1 MNEFR
6 FIHCSDLHIDSPF
19 KGVMQSDSSLAVKL
33 REATSNAWLNIVKL
47 ALDEKVDAVLISGDI
62 FDGADRSLRAQFKFR
77 EGLNRLS
84 TAGIPSFIVNGNHD
98 PLDSWSR
105 SLSFPEG
112 VTVFSGEQVECFPVI
127 ADGRALAQIYGISFP
142 RRDVQDNLATRFK
155 VTPRDGFNIG
165 LLHTNVGGNTDH
177 DSYAPCTLDDLK
189 IAGMDYWALGHIHKR
204 EVLSASNP
212 AVVYC
217 GNSQARHFKE
227 AQPKGCCLVTLR
239 EKSEPE
245 IRFVATDAV
254 RFSALKADLTGIPD
268 LEKVLQVVREKL
280 QPLVDEAGGRSVISR
295 IHLSGRTIL
304 RRDWQQEGAL
314 SDIANELSESFGS
327 RDVSVELVDHTRS
340 LHDLEALREGKDFFA
355 DLISLYDETLS
366 DPDDVLTGELADLF
380 SQWKGKTSL
389 DPLTPDDMKEL
400 LEEARDMTLDRL
412 HLSDEVT

>member
-19 KGVMQSDSSLAVKL
+19 KGVMQSDSALAAKL
-33 REATSNAWLNIVKL
+33 REATSTAWLNIVML
-47 ALDEKVDAVLISGDI
+47 ALKEKVDTVLISGDI

-77 EGLNRLS
+77 DGLQRLS
-84 TAGIPSFIVNGNHD
+84 DAGIPSFIVNGNHD

-105 SLSFPEG
+105 ALSFPEG
-112 VTVFSGEQVECFPVI
+112 VTVFSGEQVECYPVFK
-127 ADGRALAQIYGISFP
+127 DGRALAQLYGISFP
-142 RRDVQDNLATRFK
+142 RRDVQENLAKRFK

-189 IAGMDYWALGHIHKR
+189 IDGMDYWALGHIHKR
-204 EVLSASNP
+204 AVLSASHP

-227 AQPKGCCLVTLR
+227 PEPKGCCLVTLR

-245 IRFVATDAV
+245 IKFVATDTV
-254 RFSALKADLTGIPD
+254 RFSTLELNLTSVASLEKMMRAARDGLQTLVNEAGERSLVVRLFLTG
-268 LEKVLQVVREKL
+268 
-280 QPLVDEAGGRSVISR
+280 
-295 IHLSGRTIL
+295 RTGL
-304 RRDWQQEGAL
+304 RNEWQQDGAL
-314 SDIANELSESFGS
+314 IDIASEMAENFGNRDLSI
-327 RDVSVELVDHTRS
+327 DLVDHTRS

-355 DLISLYDETLS
+355 DLISLYDETLES
-366 DPDDVLTGELADLF
+366 QDDELKEVLADLF
-380 SQWKGKTSL
+380 TQWKGKAALESL
-389 DPLTPDDMKEL
+389 SEEDMKEL

-412 HLSDEVT
+412 HLTDQVS